1 MPSIIVGGEWSQRV
15 FKRIVEWG
23 DGWLPVVADMD
34 QIAIGMRQMR
44 DLANESGCAD
54 KKILVNVLGGN
65 GQWRTRKDIDSFVD
79 LKVDQVTLWLQS
91 RDVDGMRKEMDKLA
105 ADLLA

>member
-1 MPSIIVGGEWSQRV
+1 
-15 FKRIVEWG
+15 
-23 DGWLPVVADMD
+23 
-34 QIAIGMRQMR
+34 MR
-44 DLANESGCAD
+44 DLANESGRAD

>member
-1 MPSIIVGGEWSQRV
+1 
-15 FKRIVEWG
+15 
-23 DGWLPVVADMD
+23 
-34 QIAIGMRQMR
+34 MR
-44 DLANESGCAD
+44 DLANESGRSD

-79 LKVDQVTLWLQS
+79 LQVDQVTLWLQS

-105 ADLLA
+105 DDLLA